1 MKVSVN
7 IQLVRI
13 GLVILVDREHGIGM
27 DHIVSAPTQDP
38 MTQVICTTVL
48 AMYKK
53 KKCHHSIK
61 LYVKNEAN
69 ETIPTFL
76 LCR

>member
-1 MKVSVN
+1 MEEMVKVSVN

-27 DHIVSAPTQDP
+27 DHIVSAPTKYP
-38 MTQVICTTVL
+38 MTQVGCTTVL

-53 KKCHHSIK
+53 KKCHQSIK
-61 LYVKNEAN
+61 V
-69 ETIPTFL
+69 
-76 LCR
+76 